1 MTISMTSNA
10 AKRIKVWD
18 IGVRLF
24 HWTMVASVASAYF
37 LAEQRVLHRRLGYVV
52 IALIG
57 FRLIWGLIGTHH
69 ARFVNFVPGP
79 RRFFGYLRDMARGR
93 EARYL
98 GHNPAGAAMI
108 VALLITLAAV
118 GGSGYMLGM
127 DAWFGVEWVEDAH
140 KLLVNLL
147 LGLVA
152 LHVGGVVLSSRRHR
166 ENLVL
171 AMLTGE
177 KDVAQ
182 DEHV

>member
-1 MTISMTSNA
+1 MTISMTCNSP
-10 AKRIKVWD
+10 KRVKVWD

-24 HWTMVASVASAYF
+24 HWTLVASVASTYF

-52 IALIG
+52 IALIC
-57 FRLIWGLIGTHH
+57 FRLIWGLIGTYH

-79 RRFFGYLRDMARGR
+79 QRFFGYLRDMMRGR

-108 VALLITLAAV
+108 VALLVTLTAV
-118 GGSGYMLGM
+118 GGSGYMMGM

-140 KLLVNLL
+140 KWLVNLL
-147 LGLVA
+147 LVLVA
-152 LHVGGVVLSSRRHR
+152 LHISGVVLSSRKHR

-171 AMLTGE
+171 AMVTGE
-177 KDVAQ
+177 KDATL
-182 DEHV
+182 DDHA

>member
-1 MTISMTSNA
+1 MTISIAGSFP
-10 AKRIKVWD
+10 KRIKVWD

-24 HWTMVASVASAYF
+24 HWSMVASVASAY
-37 LAEQRVLHRRLGYVV
+37 LLTDQRVLHRRLGYVV
-52 IALIG
+52 VALIG

-79 RRFFGYLRDMARGR
+79 QRFFGYLRDMAQGC
-93 EARYL
+93 EARYR

-118 GGSGYMLGM
+118 GGTGYMLGM
-127 DAWFGVEWVEDAH
+127 DAFFGVEWVEDAH
-140 KLLVNLL
+140 KLLVKLL
-147 LGLVA
+147 LVLVA
-152 LHVGGVVLSSRRHR
+152 LHIGGVVLSSKRHR

-177 KDVAQ
+177 KDAEK
-182 DEHV
+182 DEHI